1 VPDFKSHR
9 LKFTVQLVIPK
20 AAHLD
25 AAFRKKLISFVI
37 FGPLVW
43 KTVPA
48 AVQFNREFCDRA
60 VEIEEVDAA
69 RILSAEFEFVETVVT
84 QQTPQLLF
92 GLSRFLTEMAGEVE
106 SLGSAGAVFAVARLP
121 PHPIPLP
128 RWGRG

>member
-1 VPDFKSHR
+1 MPDFKSHR

-43 KTVPA
+43 KTMPA

-84 QQTPQLLF
+84 QQTPQAF
-92 GLSRFLTEMAGEVE
+92 FSISGFFSQ
-106 SLGSAGAVFAVARLP
+106 VAR
-121 PHPIPLP
+121 
-128 RWGRG
+128 